1 MTEQNNGGG
10 EKANNS
16 TGEKQKKPTSAYR
29 QLRRKFAK
37 SRLRAP
43 LTWLRHRNLR
53 PADVF
58 IASYPKSGITW
69 TRFVL
74 FEMLSG
80 MPAGFRATNQL
91 MTGIGQHS
99 KGLRLLPGGGRL
111 IGTHEQHRKEYK
123 RAIYVVRDAR
133 DVVLSEYAFL
143 KALDYFR
150 GDLDEYISTFLFTCG
165 SAYGYGPWH
174 RHVSSW
180 LDSPI
185 AGTDNLLLVRFE
197 DLRKEPVPWFA
208 RMAEFLGVD
217 VDQEKIKLAVEN
229 NSIQK
234 MREKENREPVR
245 ASIKGRFVR
254 DGAVRGWV
262 SKLTP
267 AQVQLIE
274 EHAGSAL
281 LRLGYPLSSQLR
293 AEETPES
300 TPTNQV
306 NDPALR
312 V

>member
-10 EKANNS
+10 EKVNNNA
-16 TGEKQKKPTSAYR
+16 GEKQKKPTSAYR
-29 QLRRKFAK
+29 QLRRQFAK
-37 SRLRAP
+37 SRLRVP

-53 PADVF
+53 PSDVF

-150 GDLDEYISTFLFTCG
+150 GTLDEYISTFLFTCG

-174 RHVSSW
+174 QHVTSW

-185 AGTDNLLLVRFE
+185 AATDNLLLVRFE
-197 DLRKEPVPWFA
+197 DLRKEPAPWFA
-208 RMAEFLGVD
+208 RMAEFLGVE
-217 VDQEKIKLAVEN
+217 VDQEKIRLAVEN

-234 MREKENREPVR
+234 MREKENKEPVR

-262 SKLTP
+262 SKLSP

-293 AEETPES
+293 AETAASEAVAD
-300 TPTNQV
+300 V
-306 NDPALR
+306 NDSALR

>member
-10 EKANNS
+10 EKTPNNV
-16 TGEKQKKPTSAYR
+16 GEKQKKPTSTYR

-43 LTWLRHRNLR
+43 LTWLRHRNLC

-80 MPAGFRATNQL
+80 MPAGFKATNQL
-91 MTGIGQHS
+91 MTGIGQHAQ
-99 KGLRLLPGGGRL
+99 GLRLLPGGGRL

-174 RHVSSW
+174 QHVSSW

-185 AGTDNLLLVRFE
+185 AGTDKLLLVRFE

-217 VDQEKIKLAVEN
+217 VDQEKIRLAVEN

-234 MREKENREPVR
+234 MREKEDKEPVR
-245 ASIKGRFVR
+245 ASIGGRFVR

-262 SKLTP
+262 SKLSQ
-267 AQVQLIE
+267 AQIRLIE
-274 EHAGSAL
+274 EHAGGAL
-281 LRLGYPLSSQLR
+281 LRLGYPISS
-293 AEETPES
+293 ETATKDAPGSMEI
-300 TPTNQV
+300 NQ
-306 NDPALR
+306 ASGTACR